1 MSQSPTAAPAT
12 SLLFRP
18 QSFFE
23 PLKIEQ
29 IFSTPQ
35 PLEVEIGAGDGS
47 FLVNYAALHP
57 EHNFLGVERLYGRL
71 KKVER
76 KALRMGLK
84 NLRGLRIEGA
94 YFTEYLLPAGSVDI
108 IHIYFA
114 DPWPK
119 KKHRRHRLVN
129 ERFTDLAHRALKD
142 RGIVYLRTDDTDY
155 FEQMVTVFDA
165 NQKFEKVETPEEL
178 SAVKTDFE
186 REFNAKGIPTN
197 YAAYQKR

>member
-1 MSQSPTAAPAT
+1 MTDTSAPA
-12 SLLFRP
+12 LIFRP
-18 QSFFE
+18 RSFFE
-23 PLKIEQ
+23 PLTIGE
-29 IFSTPQ
+29 IFAAPQ

-47 FLVNYAALHP
+47 FLVNYTALHP
-57 EHNFLGVERLYGRL
+57 ERNFLGVERLLGRL

-76 KALRMGLK
+76 KAQRMGLK

-94 YFTEYLLPAGSVDI
+94 YFTEYLLPAGAADV

-129 ERFTDLAHRALKD
+129 ERFTELVHRALKD
-142 RGIVYLRTDDTDY
+142 RGIIYLRTDDLDY
-155 FEQMVTVFDA
+155 YEQMVTVFDA

-197 YAAYQKR
+197 YAAYRKR